1 MSTSRSGKQAGFKL
15 YSVMILIG
23 TAPVLMVIIPWDFG
37 PDMNPY
43 RGFMRGHS
51 LTVPLIEMVVILL
64 AMARGFSPFAA
75 ISDLPRL
82 TKVGAT
88 LFLGL
93 AIWGAAF
100 IADIPIFAL
109 LGISKLVIHA
119 LFFLA
124 VRNMFESISDIWKDR
139 VWAAIGG
146 GVFGYCLLWGTNILI
161 FHPAEDDWMTRVPG
175 LTNPRGAGFFALA
188 GFFAGFAMLPQ
199 QGATGKARWQGFC
212 ALLVSTIALGLALW
226 TGSRGGVI
234 AILVGTV
241 IVIIIAPA
249 RQRLLSF
256 VLAVAVL
263 AISANY
269 PLPSVHPSY
278 GMERI
283 LNRSLP
289 ASNNDDLSSG
299 RTQMWI
305 NTADKIGQRPLM
317 GWGIDQFS
325 RRGPTVTL
333 GFKQPHNMVLQ
344 LLFSTGLLGAI
355 AACFII
361 IPMALTQRPERS
373 KPYQRAAWGYISG
386 LLIFGLYD
394 AAFYYPFPVMIF
406 LISIACISKPILP
419 TPATD
424 MSGLRGRKV

>member
-1 MSTSRSGKQAGFKL
+1 
-15 YSVMILIG
+15 MILIG
-23 TAPVLMVIIPWDFG
+23 TAPLLMVIIPWDFG

-100 IADIPIFAL
+100 IADIPIFVL
-109 LGISKLVIHA
+109 LGISKIAMHA

-124 VRNMFESISDIWKDR
+124 VRNMFETIPDIWKVR
-139 VWAAIGG
+139 IWAAIGG
-146 GVFGYCLLWGTNILI
+146 GVFGYCLLWGINILL
-161 FHPAEDDWMTRVPG
+161 FHPAGNDWIIRVPG

-188 GFFAGFAMLPQ
+188 GFFAGIAILPQ
-199 QGATGKARWQGFC
+199 QGATGKSRWQCFC
-212 ALLVSTIALGLALW
+212 ALLISTIALGLVLW

-234 AILVGTV
+234 AILVGAV
-241 IVIIIAPA
+241 IMILLAPA
-249 RQRLLSF
+249 RQRLVSF
-256 VLAVAVL
+256 VLAAAAL
-263 AISANY
+263 AIGANY
-269 PLPSVHPSY
+269 PTASVHPSY

-283 LNRSLP
+283 LDRSLT
-289 ASNNDDLSSG
+289 AAKYDDLSSG

-305 NTADKIGQRPLM
+305 DTADKIEQRPLM

-325 RRGPTVTL
+325 NAGPTATL
-333 GFKQPHNMVLQ
+333 GFNQPHNMVLQ

-355 AACFII
+355 AACFVI
-361 IPMALTQRPERS
+361 IPMALTLRAERS
-373 KPYQRAAWGYISG
+373 KPCQRAAWGYISG
-386 LLIFGLYD
+386 LMIFGLYD
-394 AAFYYPFPVMIF
+394 AAFYYPFPIMIF
-406 LISIACISKPILP
+406 LISIACIAKPISP

-424 MSGLRGRKV
+424 MSGLHGQKV